1 MDMSLNLCKIMEYD
15 GINNH
20 DEIKKDLI
28 RTKGAEAQRKLRSN
42 IEIHCF
48 LNIEMCLSK
57 YNYNIYNKDS
67 FNIFQ
72 CNYL

>member
-20 DEIKKDLI
+20 DEIKRDLI

-42 IEIHCF
+42 I
-48 LNIEMCLSK
+48 
-57 YNYNIYNKDS
+57 
-67 FNIFQ
+67 
-72 CNYL
+72 